1 MTTSSLD
8 LRHGELALADLLN
21 RVHGLFVAGQVR
33 AAFRWLGHP
42 LSSLRDAALAQGRHE
57 EVAHAI
63 RKHPLYGLV
72 VEDPYTRR
80 ARDKPRGYAGDA
92 VMLDY
97 VYAGAPPGDE
107 ELTALGRQVFS
118 ATTRGPMGLSV
129 MFRRHL
135 LQAHIN
141 EVVAGHD
148 AARILSVASGHCREL
163 AGSLVETPEF
173 AGRFTAFDQD
183 PDSCAEVAATHRG
196 LAVDVVCS
204 TVKALMAGRHADLGR
219 FDLVYSAGLYDYL
232 PDAVATRLTA
242 VLAGMLAPG
251 GRLLIANFTRH
262 GQGRGYMEWFMDWPL
277 LLRSEAELA
286 AIAQAAGPGRVS
298 SFVDPHGNVAYAV
311 HDAA

>member
-107 ELTALGRQVFS
+107 ELSALGRHAGFASQARTAS
-118 ATTRGPMGLSV
+118 ARQHGQRIDGHRLVAPHAPGLEMDGGST
-129 MFRRHL
+129 
-135 LQAHIN
+135 
-141 EVVAGHD
+141 VAG
-148 AARILSVASGHCREL
+148 G
-163 AGSLVETPEF
+163 
-173 AGRFTAFDQD
+173 
-183 PDSCAEVAATHRG
+183 
-196 LAVDVVCS
+196 
-204 TVKALMAGRHADLGR
+204 HADR
-219 FDLVYSAGLYDYL
+219 ADL
-232 PDAVATRLTA
+232 
-242 VLAGMLAPG
+242 LARPH
-251 GRLLIANFTRH
+251 LIAVRTVAEPR
-262 GQGRGYMEWFMDWPL
+262 WP
-277 LLRSEAELA
+277 
-286 AIAQAAGPGRVS
+286 
-298 SFVDPHGNVAYAV
+298 
-311 HDAA
+311 